1 MAAIGIILVV
11 AGAILAWGVSAAVDG
26 VDLQMV
32 GYIVMAGGALALVVA
47 AIRAAGWWSRSS
59 TTMQTERHVSPDG
72 RHYVEETR
80 SS

>member
-1 MAAIGIILVV
+1 MAAIGIILLIVGAVV
-11 AGAILAWGVSAAVDG
+11 VWGVDTAVDG
-26 VDLQMV
+26 VDLQAI

-47 AIRAAGWWSRSS
+47 AIQALGWWSRST

-80 SS
+80 TD